1 MMETKCKSNEMI
13 KGFVHFSIIIF
24 IAYFYFWEFFCLYVF
39 FYCFLTFLNTLRI
52 YSVVFTLLFPK
63 HGLN

>member
-24 IAYFYFWEFFCLYVF
+24 IAYLF
-39 FYCFLTFLNTLRI
+39 LRI
-52 YSVVFTLLFPK
+52 FLFIRFFLLLFNIFE
-63 HGLN
+63 HFANRFSSIYLVVS

>member
-24 IAYFYFWEFFCLYVF
+24 IAYLF
-39 FYCFLTFLNTLRI
+39 LRI
-52 YSVVFTLLFPK
+52 LFIRFFLLLFNIFE
-63 HGLN
+63 HFANRFSSIYLVVS

>member
-24 IAYFYFWEFFCLYVF
+24 IAYLFLRIFCLYVF
-39 FYCFLTFLNTLRI
+39 VYCFLTFLNTLRI
-52 YSVVFTLLFPK
+52 DSVVFTLLFPK